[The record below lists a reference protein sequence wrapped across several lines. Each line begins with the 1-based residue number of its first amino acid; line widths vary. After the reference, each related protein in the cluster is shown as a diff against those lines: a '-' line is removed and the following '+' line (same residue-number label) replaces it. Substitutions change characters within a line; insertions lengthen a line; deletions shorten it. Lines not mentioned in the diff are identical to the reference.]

1 MKPQSNAQTSHSG
14 NSFIRE
20 TVFWLKRNFV
30 WRFLPSTRPRYI
42 ALLGGPGAGKG
53 TVASQLSPAL
63 SLSHVSTG
71 ALIRREI
78 ANKSDFGR
86 KVQELVE
93 KGHLIPDEMAL
104 TLLASALKAPEN
116 SRGVILDGFPRSL
129 KQAQMLDD
137 LLANWGLSL
146 EKAVWLELSE
156 ADLIERLSLRRT
168 CSNNACGRSYHLKF
182 EPPKSAAGHCDAC
195 NSPLY
200 QRKDDAPESV
210 LERLRTYKEESK
222 PLRVYYQ
229 STKGGVLVFINP
241 TNAMTKEQVLEQ
253 VINAVSGKE

>member
-1 MKPQSNAQTSHSG
+1 VVLVEIFAGVSMKPGQMLKRAILVTVSFVRLSSG
-14 NSFIRE
+14 
-20 TVFWLKRNFV
+20 LKRNLV
-30 WRFLPSTRPRYI
+30 WRILPSTRPRYI

-129 KQAQMLDD
+129 KQAQMLDE

-168 CSNNACGRSYHLKF
+168 CSK
-182 EPPKSAAGHCDAC
+182 
-195 NSPLY
+195 
-200 QRKDDAPESV
+200 QRLWSFV
-210 LERLRTYKEESK
+210 S
-222 PLRVYYQ
+222 
-229 STKGGVLVFINP
+229 S
-241 TNAMTKEQVLEQ
+241 QV
-253 VINAVSGKE
+253 

>member
-20 TVFWLKRNFV
+20 TVFWLKRNLV
-30 WRFLPSTRPRYI
+30 WRILPSTRPRYI

-63 SLSHVSTG
+63 SLSQVSTG

-104 TLLASALKAPEN
+104 T
-116 SRGVILDGFPRSL
+116 
-129 KQAQMLDD
+129 
-137 LLANWGLSL
+137 
-146 EKAVWLELSE
+146 
-156 ADLIERLSLRRT
+156 
-168 CSNNACGRSYHLKF
+168 
-182 EPPKSAAGHCDAC
+182 
-195 NSPLY
+195 
-200 QRKDDAPESV
+200 
-210 LERLRTYKEESK
+210 
-222 PLRVYYQ
+222 
-229 STKGGVLVFINP
+229 
-241 TNAMTKEQVLEQ
+241 
-253 VINAVSGKE
+253 